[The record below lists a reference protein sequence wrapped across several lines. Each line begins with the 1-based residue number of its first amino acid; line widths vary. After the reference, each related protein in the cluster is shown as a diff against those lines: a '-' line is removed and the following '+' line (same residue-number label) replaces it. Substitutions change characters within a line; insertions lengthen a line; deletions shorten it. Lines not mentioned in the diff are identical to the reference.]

1 MAVTSGFFD
10 AIDHDRTY
18 NAEDFGSLF
27 DGIIKDGILNSYGDH
42 FAVTHDN
49 GLDIIVGSGKGW
61 FKNTWIKNDDNLT
74 LSADP
79 NTSGVQRVDTVVIDI
94 DKRDSVRNNTIM
106 IVKGTSIRPSL
117 IDEAAHKQYPL
128 YDLNIDPTGSDISS
142 IVDRRDESYAQYML
156 SEQLR
161 PYYPV
166 GSIYMSVNN
175 IEPSTLFGGV
185 WEQISGRFLIG
196 CGGQGGF
203 NNGDTGGSWD
213 HTITTNHLPSHTH
226 YFSVTS
232 YSSGTTVQ
240 FIRESDGEAV
250 NNVMGWA
257 GQKGKDN
264 PEKEN
269 YLPASWDYPY
279 GYQGVASSGSEPV
292 VGPSPYVTS
301 QVSLRTFDHNHAVE
315 GYTQAS
321 GNGSPIDIKPPYLAV
336 YMWRRVS

>member
-1 MAVTSGFFD
+1 
-10 AIDHDRTY
+10 
-18 NAEDFGSLF
+18 
-27 DGIIKDGILNSYGDH
+27 
-42 FAVTHDN
+42 
-49 GLDIIVGSGKGW
+49 
-61 FKNTWIKNDDNLT
+61 LT

-79 NTSGVQRVDTVVIDI
+79 NTSGAQRVDTVVIDI

-106 IVKGTSIRPSL
+106 IVKGTSTRPSL

-226 YFSVTS
+226 YFSVNS
-232 YSSGTTVQ
+232 YASGTTVQ
-240 FIRESDGEAV
+240 FIRESDGEPV

-257 GQKGKDN
+257 GLKGKDN

-269 YLPASWDYPY
+269 YLPAAWDYPY
-279 GYQGVASSGSEPV
+279 GYQGVASAGAEPV

-301 QVSLRTFDHNHAVE
+301 QISIRTFDHSHAVE